1 MISISNSPCFASEPR
16 ACVHAITALQVVLRP
31 ASWKKKRKP
40 LCMFVYAGVPLF
52 VVRSSPKGSDLFT
65 KLRVSR
71 QDSIVYKCSIIINF
85 SVFVV
90 FRFDLRRESQANGWI
105 RILPPENPQKI
116 TF

>member
-1 MISISNSPCFASEPR
+1 
-16 ACVHAITALQVVLRP
+16 
-31 ASWKKKRKP
+31 
-40 LCMFVYAGVPLF
+40 MFVYAGVPLF

-116 TF
+116 SF